1 MLSLRYTILSNGGGV
16 IWYHASLQSSPN
28 YPNMQHATVPNSKKV
43 DHQSRPSWLTTDGY
57 MKPRLKY
64 THTDYKQQ
72 VLSALVTQ
80 NHLPLFKIINTCL
93 PSGWLKNAKPKI
105 QHVVKT
111 CCLLL
116 SLTFHLFSSFLF
128 PHQCVPQACDWLTT
142 FVYSST
148 STAS

>member
-1 MLSLRYTILSNGGGV
+1 MHLYNLHQIIQTCNMRPSQILRRSTTKADPLGWQRMVTWNHVWSTHIQ
-16 IWYHASLQSSPN
+16 II
-28 YPNMQHATVPNSKKV
+28 NSKCFPHLWPKTIYHSLKV
-43 DHQSRPSWLTTDGY
+43 
-57 MKPRLKY
+57 
-64 THTDYKQQ
+64 
-72 VLSALVTQ
+72 
-80 NHLPLFKIINTCL
+80 INTCL